1 MEYSKWS
8 FIFVGYTR
16 VRYYRVHDIFQKKFQ
31 KLSSTTSLA
40 LIGSGI
46 IGNIINRIVHGYV
59 IDFIRTIRNFTNGK
73 CVILPTVQFFAMLRF
88 YYLLF

>member
-16 VRYYRVHDIFQKKFQ
+16 VRYYRVHYIFQKKFQ

-40 LIGSGI
+40 LIVSRI
-46 IGNIINRIVHGYV
+46 IGNITNRIVHGYV
-59 IDFIRTIRNFTNGK
+59 IDFIRIDK
-73 CVILPTVQFFAMLRF
+73 KF
-88 YYLLF
+88 YQWPVFIIADTAYF